1 MAKMEVKATEMS
13 ANAAEK
19 VTRERLRAMRDGDE
33 LRVTCKDGYDLDSQ
47 KNTAYAMGK
56 MENCR
61 FSCKSDGLKL
71 TVTRYGAS

>member
-1 MAKMEVKATEMS
+1 MEVKATENA

-33 LRVTCKDGYDLDSQ
+33 LRVTCKAGYDLDSQ

-61 FSCKSDGLKL
+61 FACHTDGLVL